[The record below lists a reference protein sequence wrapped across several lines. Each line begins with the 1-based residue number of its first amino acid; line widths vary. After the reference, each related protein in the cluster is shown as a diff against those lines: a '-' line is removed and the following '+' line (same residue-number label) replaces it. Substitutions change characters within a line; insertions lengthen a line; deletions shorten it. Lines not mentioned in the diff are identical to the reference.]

1 MTSDKWFHP
10 LYCQKR
16 KQIILGEDKSSRVAR
31 FCGSYNS
38 IQIKRPI
45 ISFLEWK
52 WKMWLN

>member
-16 KQIILGEDKSSRVAR
+16 KQIILGEDESSRVAH

-45 ISFLEWK
+45 ISFLGWK